1 MQPRRE
7 PATKNRPQLTHFRPT
22 SHANRGATK
31 PITHN
36 QTYDVHSGQVFKE
49 VKVHANKRQRSD
61 WIGEFKTPNLV
72 RERLPNANGARSLFE
87 MAKGTAAEQMRSL
100 SSRHLSDIPWEIVE
114 QVWNEVIDL

>member
-1 MQPRRE
+1 MQPHRE
-7 PATKNRPQLTHFRPT
+7 PAVKSRPQLTHFRPA
-22 SHANRGATK
+22 SHANGGTTK
-31 PITHN
+31 PITHS

-61 WIGEFKTPNLV
+61 WIGEFKNPNLV

-87 MAKGTAAEQMRSL
+87 MAKSTVAEQMRGL
-100 SSRHLSDIPWEIVE
+100 SSRHLSDIPWEIME